1 MAIPKK
7 ITNFLEK
14 HSINYE
20 ILEHKTV
27 YTAFDMAQTMK
38 KKLSQIAKTLALK
51 VDKKHILVVVPADRK
66 VNFEKLKKLL
76 KAKKIEI
83 VKEIDMVKVFKTKK
97 GNLLP
102 FGTFYKVPVFIDKAL
117 LKTKVIIAS
126 GGSYTGSLKLKAM
139 DLLKHGGESLTA
151 FSKKHKFKKV
161 KTIKPKKKKRAV
173 KKTTR
178 KKTTAKKVV
187 KKKTTAKKISP
198 VRRKKPIKKRT
209 TKK

>member
-14 HSINYE
+14 HNINYE

-66 VNFEKLKKLL
+66 VNFDKLKKLL
-76 KAKKIEI
+76 KAKQIKI

-102 FGTFYKVPVFIDKAL
+102 FGTFHKVPVFIDKTL
-117 LKTKVIIAS
+117 LKTRIIIVS
-126 GGSYTGSLKLKAM
+126 GGSYTESLKLKAM
-139 DLLKHGGESLTA
+139 DLLEHGGEALTA
-151 FSKKHKFKKV
+151 FSKQHKFKKAR
-161 KTIKPKKKKRAV
+161 KIKPKKKKTVA
-173 KKTTR
+173 KKAAR
-178 KKTTAKKVV
+178 KKP
-187 KKKTTAKKISP
+187 TAKKIIKS
-198 VRRKKPIKKRT
+198 KPAKKRKA
-209 TKK
+209 KK

>member
-66 VNFEKLKKLL
+66 VNFDKLKKLL

-102 FGTFYKVPVFIDKAL
+102 FGTFHKVPVFIDKTL
-117 LKTKVIIAS
+117 LKTRIIIVS
-126 GGSYTGSLKLKAM
+126 GGSYTESLKLKAM
-139 DLLKHGGESLTA
+139 DLLKHGGESVAA
-151 FSKKHKFKKV
+151 FSKEHKFKKV

-173 KKTTR
+173 KKTAR
-178 KKTTAKKVV
+178 KKTTVKKVV
-187 KKKTTAKKISP
+187 KKKTTAKKI
-198 VRRKKPIKKRT
+198 VKAKPAKKRK